1 MLRIRFFA
9 LIAALAATAI
19 PQMPFHRAT
28 QFEQQPALTIAN
40 DRLEATVSA
49 QGGALVNLVLRDDPE
64 SLSPLW
70 NPIRMARELGQ
81 PSRSNT
87 GSMGNFVCV
96 DGFGPTSQEERA
108 AGLPGHG
115 EAQMQTFEV
124 RESGKNGKT
133 GTITLN
139 ARLPLVQENF
149 TRTFRMV
156 DGENVIYVE
165 SALASEVAFDRPISW
180 AEHTTIGSPF
190 LQSGVTLSS
199 ISGSRAQNRPYQG
212 TGNPGA
218 ARRLASGVN
227 FTWPLAPG
235 LDGKLTDLT
244 AVPENAHYLDHATVL
259 VDPTLNLGW
268 VATVNTARRLIIGYV
283 FKREEYPWV
292 QNWGNFP
299 ANGKFARG
307 LEFSTQPYDEPRRLA
322 VATSGMFDAPTFRWL
337 PAKSTIRSHFL
348 LFYARTPDGFGKVIS
363 VRLENGRI
371 AIEDSAKKQIALTA
385 SLPL

>member
-1 MLRIRFFA
+1 MLKMRIII
-9 LIAALAATAI
+9 LIAALAGVAI
-19 PQMPFHRAT
+19 PQAPFHRAT

-40 DRLEATVSA
+40 DMLEATVSA
-49 QGGALVNLVLRDDPE
+49 QGGALVNLVLRANPE
-64 SLSPLW
+64 NLSPLW
-70 NPIRMARELGQ
+70 NPISMARELGQ
-81 PSRSNT
+81 PNRSRT
-87 GSMGNFVCV
+87 GSMGHFVCV
-96 DGFGPTSQEERA
+96 DGFGGTSQEERA

-133 GTITLN
+133 GAITLN
-139 ARLPLVQENF
+139 ARLPMVQENF

-165 SALASEVAFDRPISW
+165 SALSSELAFDRPISW

-212 TGNPGA
+212 AGNPGA
-218 ARRLASGVN
+218 ERRLASGVN

-244 AVPENAHYLDHATVL
+244 APPDNAHYLDHATVL
-259 VDPTLNLGW
+259 VDPALTLGW
-268 VATVNTARRLIIGYV
+268 IATVNTAKHLIIGYL

-307 LEFSTQPYDEPRRLA
+307 LEFSTQPYDESRRLA
-322 VATSGMFDAPTFRWL
+322 VAKSGMFDAPTFRWL

-348 LFYARTPDGFGKVIS
+348 LFYARTPEDFGKVTT
-363 VRLENGRI
+363 VRLENGHI
-371 AIEDSAKKQIALTA
+371 TIEDSAKHQITLAA

>member
-1 MLRIRFFA
+1 MRIII
-9 LIAALAATAI
+9 LIAAFAAIAI
-19 PQMPFHRAT
+19 PQTPFHRPT

-40 DRLEATVSA
+40 DRLEATFSA
-49 QGGALVNLVLRDDPE
+49 EGGALVNLVLRADPE
-64 SLSPLW
+64 SVSPLW

-81 PSRSNT
+81 PSRSRT
-87 GSMGNFVCV
+87 GSMGHFVCV
-96 DGFGPTSQEERA
+96 DGFGGASQEERA

-124 RESGKNGKT
+124 RESAKNGKT
-133 GTITLN
+133 GTVTLH

-165 SALASEVAFDRPISW
+165 SALASELAFDRPISW
-180 AEHTTIGSPF
+180 AEHTTVGSPF

-218 ARRLASGVN
+218 VRRLASGVN

-244 AVPENAHYLDHATVL
+244 APPENAHYLDHATVL
-259 VDPTLNLGW
+259 VDPALKLGW
-268 VATVNTARRLIIGYV
+268 IATVNTARHLIIGYM
-283 FKREEYPWV
+283 FKRDEYPWV

-299 ANGKFARG
+299 ENGKFARG
-307 LEFSTQPYDEPRRLA
+307 LEFSTQPYDESRRLA
-322 VATSGMFDAPTFRWL
+322 VEKSGMFDAPTFRWL

-348 LFYARTPDGFGKVIS
+348 LFYARTPDGFGKVAS
-363 VRLENGRI
+363 VRLENGQI
-371 AIEDSAKKQIALTA
+371 MIEDSGKKQISLAA

>member
-1 MLRIRFFA
+1 MRVII
-9 LIAALAATAI
+9 LIAAFAATAI
-19 PQMPFHRAT
+19 SQTPFHRAT
-28 QFEQQPALTIAN
+28 QFEQQPALIIAN
-40 DRLEATVSA
+40 DMLEATLSA
-49 QGGALVNLVLRDDPE
+49 QGGALVSLVLRADPE
-64 SLSPLW
+64 NLSPLW

-81 PSRSNT
+81 ASRSRT
-87 GSMGNFVCV
+87 GSMGSFICV
-96 DGFGPTSQEERA
+96 DGFGGTSQEERA

-115 EAQMQTFEV
+115 EAQMQTFEI
-124 RESGKNGKT
+124 RNSAKNGKT
-133 GTITLN
+133 GSITLH

-165 SALASEVAFDRPISW
+165 SELASEVAFDRPVSW

-218 ARRLASGVN
+218 ERRLASGVN

-244 AVPENAHYLDHATVL
+244 APPENAHYLDHATVL
-259 VDPTLNLGW
+259 VDPALTLGW
-268 VATVNTARRLIIGYV
+268 IATVNTAKHLIIGYM
-283 FKREEYPWV
+283 FKRDEYPWV

-299 ANGKFARG
+299 ENGKFARG
-307 LEFSTQPYDEPRRLA
+307 LEFSTQPYDESRLLA
-322 VATSGMFDAPTFRWL
+322 VAKSGMFDAPTFRWL
-337 PAKSTIRSHFL
+337 PAKSTLRSHFL
-348 LFYARTPDGFGKVIS
+348 LFYARTPDGFGKVTT

-371 AIEDSAKKQIALTA
+371 TIEDSAKHQIALTA

>member
-1 MLRIRFFA
+1 MLRLRAI
-9 LIAALAATAI
+9 LSIAAFAAAAI
-19 PQMPFHRAT
+19 PQTPFHQAT
-28 QFEQQPALTIAN
+28 QFEQQPALAIAN
-40 DRLEATVSA
+40 DRLEATLSA
-49 QGGALVNLVLRDDPE
+49 QGGALVNLVLRADPE
-64 SLSPLW
+64 NLSPLW
-70 NPIRMARELGQ
+70 NPIRMARESGQ
-81 PSRSNT
+81 ASRSRT
-87 GSMGNFVCV
+87 GSMGHFVCV
-96 DGFGPTSQEERA
+96 DGFGGTSQEERA

-165 SALASEVAFDRPISW
+165 SALSSELAFDRPISW

-212 TGNPGA
+212 AGNPGA
-218 ARRLASGVN
+218 ERRLASGVN

-244 AVPENAHYLDHATVL
+244 APPENAHYLDHATVL
-259 VDPTLNLGW
+259 VDPALTLGW
-268 VATVNTARRLIIGYV
+268 IATVNTAKHLIIGYI
-283 FKREEYPWV
+283 FKRDEYPWV

-299 ANGKFARG
+299 ENGKFARG

-322 VATSGMFDAPTFRWL
+322 VAKSGMFDAPTFRWL

-348 LFYARTPDGFGKVIS
+348 LFYARTPDGFGKVTT
-363 VRLENGRI
+363 VRLENGHI
-371 AIEDSAKKQIALTA
+371 TIEDGAKHQITLAA

>member
-1 MLRIRFFA
+1 
-9 LIAALAATAI
+9 
-19 PQMPFHRAT
+19 
-28 QFEQQPALTIAN
+28 
-40 DRLEATVSA
+40 
-49 QGGALVNLVLRDDPE
+49 
-64 SLSPLW
+64 
-70 NPIRMARELGQ
+70 
-81 PSRSNT
+81 
-87 GSMGNFVCV
+87 
-96 DGFGPTSQEERA
+96 
-108 AGLPGHG
+108 
-115 EAQMQTFEV
+115 
-124 RESGKNGKT
+124 
-133 GTITLN
+133 
-139 ARLPLVQENF
+139 
-149 TRTFRMV
+149 
-156 DGENVIYVE
+156 VIYVE

-235 LDGKLTDLT
+235 LDGKLIDLT
-244 AVPENAHYLDHATVL
+244 ALPENAHYLDHATVL

-268 VATVNTARRLIIGYV
+268 IATVNTARRLIIGYL

-299 ANGKFARG
+299 ENGKFARG
-307 LEFSTQPYDEPRRLA
+307 LEFSTQPYDESRRLA
-322 VATSGMFDAPTFRWL
+322 VAKSGLFDAPTFRWL

-348 LFYARTPDGFGKVIS
+348 LFYAPTPDGFGKVMS

-371 AIEDSAKKQIALTA
+371 MIEDRPQKQIALTA

>member
-1 MLRIRFFA
+1 MRVII
-9 LIAALAATAI
+9 LIAALAGVAI
-19 PQMPFHRAT
+19 PQAPFHRAT

-40 DRLEATVSA
+40 DVLEATVSA
-49 QGGALVNLVLRDDPE
+49 QGGALVNLVLRADPE
-64 SLSPLW
+64 NLSPLW

-81 PSRSNT
+81 ANRSRT
-87 GSMGNFVCV
+87 GSMGHFVCV
-96 DGFGPTSQEERA
+96 DGFGGTSQEERA

-124 RESGKNGKT
+124 RESAKNGKT
-133 GTITLN
+133 GTITLS

-165 SALASEVAFDRPISW
+165 SALSSELAFDRPISW

-218 ARRLASGVN
+218 ERRLASGVN

-244 AVPENAHYLDHATVL
+244 APPQNAHYLDHATVL
-259 VDPTLNLGW
+259 VDPALTLGW
-268 VATVNTARRLIIGYV
+268 IATVNTAKHLIIGYM
-283 FKREEYPWV
+283 FKRDEYPWV

-299 ANGKFARG
+299 ENGTFARG
-307 LEFSTQPYDEPRRLA
+307 LEFSTQPYDESRRLA
-322 VATSGMFDAPTFRWL
+322 VAKSGMFDAPTFRWL

-348 LFYARTPDGFGKVIS
+348 LFYARTPDGFGKVTT
-363 VRLENGRI
+363 VRLENGHI
-371 AIEDSAKKQIALTA
+371 TIEDGAKHQITLAA

>member
-1 MLRIRFFA
+1 MLRLRVI
-9 LIAALAATAI
+9 LSIAAFAAAAI
-19 PQMPFHRAT
+19 PQAPFHQTT

-40 DRLEATVSA
+40 DRLEATLSA
-49 QGGALVNLVLRDDPE
+49 QGGALVNLVLRADPE
-64 SLSPLW
+64 KLSPLW
-70 NPIRMARELGQ
+70 NPIRMARESGQ
-81 PSRSNT
+81 ANRSRT
-87 GSMGNFVCV
+87 GSMGHFVCV
-96 DGFGPTSQEERA
+96 DGFGGTSQEERA

-124 RESGKNGKT
+124 RESAKNGKT
-133 GTITLN
+133 GTITLH

-165 SALASEVAFDRPISW
+165 SALSSELAFDRPISW

-212 TGNPGA
+212 AGNPGA
-218 ARRLASGVN
+218 ERRLASGVN

-235 LDGKLTDLT
+235 LDGRSIDLT
-244 AVPENAHYLDHATVL
+244 APPENAHYLDHATVL
-259 VDPTLNLGW
+259 VDPALTRGW
-268 VATVNTARRLIIGYV
+268 IATRNTSRHLIIGYM
-283 FKREEYPWV
+283 FKRDEYPWV

-299 ANGKFARG
+299 DNGKFARG

-322 VATSGMFDAPTFRWL
+322 VAKSGMFDAPTFRWL

-348 LFYARTPDGFGKVIS
+348 LFYARTPDGFGKVTA
-363 VRLENGRI
+363 VRLENGHI
-371 AIEDSAKKQIALTA
+371 TIEDGAKHQITLAA

>member
-1 MLRIRFFA
+1 MLPTRIIIWIVVFA
-9 LIAALAATAI
+9 AIAV
-19 PQMPFHRAT
+19 PQTPFHRAT

-40 DRLEATVSA
+40 DRLEVTVSA
-49 QGGALVNLVLRDDPE
+49 QGAALVDLVLRADPE
-64 SLSPLW
+64 NLSPLW

-81 PSRSNT
+81 ASRSRI

-96 DGFGPTSQEERA
+96 DGFGGTSQEERA

-124 RESGKNGKT
+124 RHSAKNGNT
-133 GTITLN
+133 GTITLS

-165 SALASEVAFDRPISW
+165 SALSSEVAFDRPVSW

-199 ISGSRAQNRPYQG
+199 ISGSRAQNRPYEG
-212 TGNPGA
+212 AGNPGA
-218 ARRLASGVN
+218 ERRLVPGVN

-235 LDGKLTDLT
+235 LDGRLTDLT
-244 AVPENAHYLDHATVL
+244 APPENAHYLDHATVL
-259 VDPTLNLGW
+259 VDPALALGW
-268 VATVNTARRLIIGYV
+268 IATVNTARHLIIGYM
-283 FKREEYPWV
+283 FKRDEYPWV

-299 ANGKFARG
+299 QNGKFARG
-307 LEFSTQPYDEPRRLA
+307 LEFSTQPYDESRRLA
-322 VATSGMFDAPTFRWL
+322 VAKSGMFEAPTFRWL

-348 LFYARTPDGFGKVIS
+348 LFYARTPDNFGKVAA
-363 VRLENGRI
+363 VRLENGYI
-371 AIEDSAKKQIALTA
+371 LIEDSAKHQIVLAA

>member
-1 MLRIRFFA
+1 MPGQRVIIV
-9 LIAALAATAI
+9 IAAFAGLAI
-19 PQMPFHRAT
+19 PQTPFHRAT
-28 QFEQQPALTIAN
+28 QFEEQPALTIAN
-40 DRLEATVSA
+40 DMLEATVSA
-49 QGGALVNLVLRDDPE
+49 QGGALVNLVLRADPE
-64 SLSPLW
+64 NLSPLW

-81 PSRSNT
+81 ASRSRT
-87 GSMGNFVCV
+87 GSMGHFVCV
-96 DGFGPTSQEERA
+96 DGFGGASQEERA

-115 EAQMQTFEV
+115 EAQMQTFEI
-124 RESGKNGKT
+124 RGSGKNGKT

-139 ARLPLVQENF
+139 ARLPLVQEDF

-156 DGENVIYVE
+156 DGESVIYVE
-165 SALASEVAFDRPISW
+165 SALSSDLAFDRPISW

-212 TGNPGA
+212 AGNPGA
-218 ARRLASGVN
+218 ERRLASGVN

-244 AVPENAHYLDHATVL
+244 APPENAHYLDHATVL
-259 VDPTLNLGW
+259 VDPALTLGW
-268 VATVNTARRLIIGYV
+268 IATVNTAKHLIIGYV

-299 ANGKFARG
+299 ENGKFARG

-322 VATSGMFDAPTFRWL
+322 VAKSGMFEAPTFRWL

-348 LFYARTPDGFGKVIS
+348 LFYARTPDSFGKVTT
-363 VRLENGRI
+363 VRLENGHI
-371 AIEDSAKKQIALTA
+371 TIEDSAKHQIALAA

>member
-1 MLRIRFFA
+1 MLRMRVMI
-9 LIAALAATAI
+9 LIAAFAAIAI
-19 PQMPFHRAT
+19 PQTPFHRTT

-40 DRLEATVSA
+40 DRLEATLSA
-49 QGGALVNLVLRDDPE
+49 EGGALVNLVLRADPE

-81 PSRSNT
+81 ASRSRT
-87 GSMGNFVCV
+87 GSMGSFVCV
-96 DGFGPTSQEERA
+96 DGFGGASQEERA

-133 GTITLN
+133 GTITLH

-218 ARRLASGVN
+218 VRRLASGVN

-235 LDGKLTDLT
+235 LDGKLIDLT
-244 AVPENAHYLDHATVL
+244 APPENAHYLDHATVL

-268 VATVNTARRLIIGYV
+268 IATVNTARRLIIGYM
-283 FKREEYPWV
+283 FKRDEYPWV

-299 ANGKFARG
+299 ENGKFARG
-307 LEFSTQPYDEPRRLA
+307 LEFSTQPYDESRRLT
-322 VATSGMFDAPTFRWL
+322 VAKSGMFDSPTFRWL

-348 LFYARTPDGFGKVIS
+348 LFYARTPDGFGKVAS
-363 VRLENGRI
+363 VRLEDGHI
-371 AIEDSAKKQIALTA
+371 MIEDNAKKQIALAA